1 MAQKCDR
8 LVRHEERRFYIMKA
22 EIKIENKKYTVDF
35 SRGTDI
41 SIPINFNGDQPNT
54 YGVDRAM
61 SRPYQ
66 DGHFVGDTRKGGPCN
81 FETYSFTPHCNGTH
95 TECIG
100 HITNERIDVLTSLDE
115 EMIPATLI
123 SITPKS
129 TDESY
134 IPNLNTDDLVITKED
149 LESQL
154 KDIDINFLRG
164 LIIRTLPNSS
174 SKKNR
179 DYMKQSPPF
188 FSIEAMQYIVS
199 LGVGH
204 LLVDTPSV
212 DRLLDEGYLSSHNIF
227 WETEA
232 KKLNLEA
239 SNKTIT
245 EMIFISENTK
255 DGSYLLN
262 LQIPAFVSDA
272 APSRPILYRVY
283 DL

>member
-8 LVRHEERRFYIMKA
+8 LVRYEERRFYIMKA

-66 DGHFVGDTRKGGPCN
+66 DGRFIGDTRKGGPCN

-100 HITNERIDVLTSLDE
+100 HITNERIDVLTSLEE

-129 TDESY
+129 SDESY

-154 KDIDINFLRG
+154 KLS
-164 LIIRTLPNSS
+164 LIHI
-174 SKKNR
+174 
-179 DYMKQSPPF
+179 
-188 FSIEAMQYIVS
+188 
-199 LGVGH
+199 
-204 LLVDTPSV
+204 
-212 DRLLDEGYLSSHNIF
+212 
-227 WETEA
+227 
-232 KKLNLEA
+232 
-239 SNKTIT
+239 
-245 EMIFISENTK
+245 
-255 DGSYLLN
+255 
-262 LQIPAFVSDA
+262 
-272 APSRPILYRVY
+272 
-283 DL
+283 